1 MEYSGKERDDGGGM
15 AMEVS
20 EGSDGG
26 KRMVTF

>member
-15 AMEVS
+15 AVQVS

-26 KRMVTF
+26 MGMVMF